1 MSNQPSSNDKD
12 ISISKISSS
21 EEAKDKAS
29 PRPTIQKNSR
39 RPKSHSSF
47 RSKSEK
53 LIFDFSN
60 ENIVNNTSKD
70 LSKGT
75 ISNKNF
81 INVND
86 LVAKN
91 ENQNKNNSFGQ
102 GDILNSDKNNGFSP
116 NIFHQS
122 KDLNNASGN
131 NIHLGQQILGKLDE
145 LINKSSEANE
155 AIKIAAEEMKNAT
168 MEMKN
173 ATTEMKNAT
182 KEMKESNVHQKNM
195 LDLLMQLVNRLPMPQ
210 SEDGKNNTNK

>member
-1 MSNQPSSNDKD
+1 MSNQTSSNDKD

-122 KDLNNASGN
+122 KDLNNAPGN

-173 ATTEMKNAT
+173 ATV
-182 KEMKESNVHQKNM
+182 EMKESNVHQKNM